1 MKTLVILF
9 AGADCTHAF
18 EKKFAGKSAFE
29 RSLAWA
35 CGTETNAGV
44 YVFTTPENKTA
55 AGTQMTDSSFDAMC
69 SECGAKRSSMSI
81 IQKDSWTNA
90 SIISEI
96 AAVCAKEKADNALYA
111 WGNCPFLNKKLT
123 EEIISTHTKYLAEY
137 TFADGYPYG
146 LTPEMID
153 SGAAAILASL
163 ATGTQ
168 KSAGDVPASRDAL
181 FSIMKGDINSFEIE
195 TVIAPKDYRMLRLT
209 LACGAKTDTIACER
223 LFDAAASSSD
233 GKRSL
238 SAKDII
244 SDACALSDI
253 AEKRADVIS
262 TVPAFYN
269 VQIAGKCC
277 GTCTFC
283 PYPQIESAPHYEN
296 MSLSSFKKIV
306 SQMADLSE
314 QAVVALSA
322 WGEPLLHP
330 DFAEFVKEVLSHK
343 GLSVFIETDG
353 TLVTPELSSAISA
366 LAGAERITWV
376 VSLDAVDAKKYAEL
390 HGTNEADF
398 AKAVSA
404 VAILGKDF
412 PHRVYP
418 QFVRTKQ
425 NEDSLEQFY
434 RYWKEKTNPS
444 NGELII
450 QKYDRFCGLLPD
462 VKSADLSPLERN
474 PCWHIRRDMTIL
486 ADGSVP
492 LCRDCISFSGID
504 DIKGNVFNESV
515 EAVWDRFRSTV
526 ADHINQN
533 YSKKCQDCDEYYT
546 FNF

>member
-9 AGADCTHAF
+9 AGAANTRAF
-18 EKKFAGKSAFE
+18 EKLFAGKSAFE
-29 RSLAWA
+29 RTLEWA
-35 CGTETNAGV
+35 SHVDNNSGV
-44 YVFTTPENKTA
+44 YVFTTPENKKN
-55 AGTQMTDSSFDAMC
+55 AGNQLPAHIVRS
-69 SECGAKRSSMSI
+69 SECGADGKTISVTVVE
-81 IQKDSWTNA
+81 KDTWTNA
-90 SIISEI
+90 SVISEI
-96 AAVCAKEKADNALYA
+96 SALCGKEKADNALFS
-111 WGNCPFLNKKLT
+111 WDDCPFINKKLT
-123 EEIISTHTKYLAEY
+123 QDIVAAHTQYAAEY

-146 LTPEMID
+146 LAPEMVD
-153 SGAAAILASL
+153 TGAAAILASL

-168 KSAGDVPASRDAL
+168 KAAGDIPASRDVL

-209 LACGAKTDTIACER
+209 LACGAKADTIACEH
-223 LFDAAASSSD
+223 LFAAAVSFAEKKGCSPD
-233 GKRSL
+233 EV
-238 SAKDII
+238 I

-277 GTCTFC
+277 GHCSFC
-283 PYPQIESAPHYEN
+283 PYPALEEKTRFEN
-296 MSLSSFKKIV
+296 MSLSSFKKVV
-306 SQMADLSE
+306 SQIAEFSDE
-314 QAVVALSA
+314 AVVALSA

-330 DFAEFVKEVLSHK
+330 DFVLFVKEVLLHK

-353 TLVTPELSSAISA
+353 TLVTQELSSAVSS
-366 LAGAERITWV
+366 LDGADRITWV

-390 HGTNEADF
+390 HGTSEAAF
-398 AKAVSA
+398 EKAIASVT
-404 VAILGKDF
+404 ILEKDF

-425 NEDSLEQFY
+425 NENSLEQFY
-434 RYWKEKTNPS
+434 RFWKEKTNPS
-444 NGELII
+444 AGELII

-462 VKSADLSPLERN
+462 AKSADLSPLVRN

-492 LCRDCISFSGID
+492 LCRDCISSSGID
-504 DIKGNVFNESV
+504 DIKGNVFNETL
-515 EAVWDRFRSTV
+515 EAVWDRFRSSV
-526 ADHINQN
+526 EDHINSK

>member
-9 AGADCTHAF
+9 AGADSTHAF

-35 CGTETNAGV
+35 CGIESNAGV
-44 YVFTTPENKTA
+44 YIFTTPENKAA
-55 AGTQMTDSSFDAMC
+55 AGTQMSDSSFGSIC
-69 SECGAKRSSMSI
+69 SACGSKKSSMSI
-81 IQKDSWTNA
+81 VEKDSWTNA

-96 AAVCAKEKADNALYA
+96 ASVCAKEKADNALYA
-111 WGNCPFLNKKLT
+111 WGDCPFINKKLT
-123 EEIISTHTKYLAEY
+123 EEIVSTHTKYLAEY

-163 ATGTQ
+163 AEGTQ
-168 KSAGDVPASRDAL
+168 KSAGSMRASRDAL

-209 LACGAKTDTIACER
+209 LACGSKADTLACEH
-223 LFDAAASSSD
+223 LFAAAASCAEKKGCSPD
-233 GKRSL
+233 E
-238 SAKDII
+238 IV

-277 GTCTFC
+277 GHCSFC
-283 PYPQIESAPHYEN
+283 PYPQIESAHHYEN

-306 SQMADLSE
+306 SEISDFSE

-330 DFAEFVKEVLSHK
+330 EFVLFVQEVLSHK

-353 TLVTPELSSAISA
+353 TLVTPELSSAVSS
-366 LAGAERITWV
+366 LDGSDRITWV

-398 AKAVSA
+398 AKATAA
-404 VAILGKDF
+404 VAILEKDF
-412 PHRVYP
+412 AHRVYP

-434 RYWKEKTNPS
+434 RFWKEKTNPS
-444 NGELII
+444 EGKLII

-462 VKSADLSPLERN
+462 AKSADLSPLERN

-486 ADGSVP
+486 SDGSVP
-492 LCRDCISFSGID
+492 LCRDCVTSAGID

-515 EAVWDRFRSTV
+515 ETVWDRFLSTA